1 MPNKSPKVSVLT
13 PIYNTNP
20 QHLREMI
27 ESVLNQTFDDF
38 EFLILNDSPDNTEI
52 ENIVKE
58 YAAKDKRIKYF
69 KNEKNIGISDSRNK
83 LMELAAG
90 EYIAIVDHDD
100 ISLPDRF
107 IQQVDFLDK
116 NPHIG
121 VVSGWIEYYIEGKRT
136 GKYWQTV
143 EHNIKIKERLTVNCE
158 VCHPTAMIRR
168 SVLIE
173 NNIKYEAKY
182 SPCEDYIMWIR
193 LFDKTRF
200 YNIQNP
206 LLLYRMHDN
215 RTSIL
220 YENKM
225 KTITHD
231 ISYLAR
237 SKFSAYY
244 EELLKSETLNKTIF
258 RLRLFGFFPLFKIK
272 NNKVYLFDFLP
283 ICKIMWK

>member
-1 MPNKSPKVSVLT
+1 M
-13 PIYNTNP
+13 
-20 QHLREMI
+20 
-27 ESVLNQTFDDF
+27 
-38 EFLILNDSPDNTEI
+38 
-52 ENIVKE
+52 
-58 YAAKDKRIKYF
+58 
-69 KNEKNIGISDSRNK
+69 
-83 LMELAAG
+83 
-90 EYIAIVDHDD
+90 
-100 ISLPDRF
+100 
-107 IQQVDFLDK
+107 
-116 NPHIG
+116 
-121 VVSGWIEYYIEGKRT
+121 SGWIEYYIEGKRT

-173 NNIKYEAKY
+173 NNIKYEAEY

-200 YNIQNP
+200 YNIQKP

-258 RLRLFGFFPLFKIK
+258 RLRLFGFFPLLKIK
-272 NNKVYLFDFLP
+272 NNKIYLFDFLP